1 VHAIVANDVWKSYPR
16 WTPGTRSLRSM
27 LSPSM
32 RAGRRS
38 AELRWALRD
47 VSFSLDAG
55 NALGVIGHN
64 GAGKSTLLRLASG
77 LGQPTRGGIRVSSNS
92 ASVLSLGD
100 TFSSELTG
108 RENAITAAVVAGLST
123 SDAEAALPAILDFAE
138 LEGFEEAPIR
148 SYSDGMKLRLAFGVV
163 TVLTPDLLVLDEVLA
178 VGDIGFQEKCMAH
191 LHGLRD
197 RGTALLFASHDLG
210 QIAEDCESCLW
221 LDGGRVRAH
230 GDAGEVVEEYRA
242 AMRDATLASTPALH
256 VDDSDD
262 RLVLQQNRFGSQE
275 ARIETVSLG
284 PVGVESGIR
293 TGDPLEV
300 TLSVATAGGKEPM
313 VISVAV
319 SMADQDVICLTLTSD
334 LDETTL
340 APDADGRARVTL
352 EIDNLDL
359 MPGRYF
365 VDVGLFPIDYRH
377 AYDFHWHAYPLL
389 IRGESHADEG
399 FYRPRQ
405 RRWIVEGA

>member
-1 VHAIVANDVWKSYPR
+1 
-16 WTPGTRSLRSM
+16 M

-38 AELRWALRD
+38 ADLRWALRD

-108 RENAITAAVVAGLST
+108 RENAITAAVVAGLSA
-123 SDAEAALPAILDFAE
+123 SDAAAALPAILDFAE
-138 LEGFEEAPIR
+138 LEGFQEAPIR

-210 QIAEDCESCLW
+210 QIAADCDSCIW
-221 LDGGRVRAH
+221 LEGGRVRAH
-230 GDAGEVVEEYRA
+230 GDAGDVVEEYRS
-242 AMRDATLASTPALH
+242 AMRRWPAHPRCMTMLSTTGSCCSRTDSGPRRRAS
-256 VDDSDD
+256 
-262 RLVLQQNRFGSQE
+262 R
-275 ARIETVSLG
+275 
-284 PVGVESGIR
+284 
-293 TGDPLEV
+293 
-300 TLSVATAGGKEPM
+300 K
-313 VISVAV
+313 
-319 SMADQDVICLTLTSD
+319 
-334 LDETTL
+334 
-340 APDADGRARVTL
+340 
-352 EIDNLDL
+352 
-359 MPGRYF
+359 
-365 VDVGLFPIDYRH
+365 
-377 AYDFHWHAYPLL
+377 
-389 IRGESHADEG
+389 
-399 FYRPRQ
+399 
-405 RRWIVEGA
+405 